1 MSPEA
6 GAEVIPEAVE
16 KESRSSP
23 PHTANPAA
31 IRERY
36 ATILVAM
43 ALAIATLALYQH
55 ALQNSFTGYDD
66 PGYVTRNLH
75 VQRGLAGASIAW
87 AFTSTAE
94 ANWHPITWLS
104 HMADVQ
110 LFGARAA
117 GHHFTNILLHTLN
130 VVLFFLLLRWGTG
143 ALLRS
148 ATAAALFALHPL
160 NVETVAW
167 VAERKSLLCTLFM
180 LFAVA
185 TYARYAKKP
194 SVAKYIVVAILF
206 ALGLMAKPMIV
217 TLPFALLLLDYWPLQ
232 RFSLSGPA
240 ENAQPFANSFRKLF
254 LEKIP
259 LLLLSLASIAIT
271 MYAQRQGGAVGSVLL
286 LPLDQRIKNA
296 IYSYSV
302 YLAKTFWPV
311 KLAVFYPHPEGS
323 LAFWKVAASAV
334 FLLVITALVLHNRQH
349 RYLVTG
355 WFWYLGAL
363 VPVIGIIQVGRQGMA
378 DRYAYLP
385 LMGFF
390 VMLVW
395 LIAELVEPHAALKA
409 LALPVAVI
417 ALCGFAAV
425 SYAQISY
432 WQNSFALFT
441 HALAV
446 TPDNAIA
453 EDNLG
458 TALVN
463 MGQLENSLPHFESA
477 VRMAP
482 QLSSAHYNL
491 ATVLHRQQQ
500 FAQAAVEYH
509 FAIRTSVVPAEAAQA
524 HNNLAVLYLQTSR
537 IPEALAE
544 FDSAIALNPSE
555 QNSYIGRGTI
565 ELQQG
570 RLDPAI
576 ADFTQAANV
585 TPSPLANLW
594 LGRAY
599 ELKGNSTAAIAAY
612 ENAVRLAPNFAEAQS
627 RLNALRTK
635 APH

>member
-1 MSPEA
+1 VSPEA
-6 GAEVIPEAVE
+6 RAEVIPEAVE
-16 KESRSSP
+16 KESGSSP
-23 PHTANPAA
+23 PRTANRAA
-31 IRERY
+31 VQERY

-66 PGYVTRNLH
+66 PAYVTRNLH

-117 GHHFTNILLHTLN
+117 GHHFTNILLHTIN

-148 ATAAALFALHPL
+148 AMAAALFALHPL

-167 VAERKSLLCTLFM
+167 VAERKSLLSTLFL

-185 TYARYAKKP
+185 IYARYAKKP

-232 RFSLSGPA
+232 RFSLSGSA
-240 ENAQPFANSFRKLF
+240 ENTQPFASSLLKLF
-254 LEKIP
+254 FEKIP

-311 KLAVFYPHPEGS
+311 RLAVFYPHPEGS
-323 LAFWKVAASAV
+323 LALWKVAASAV
-334 FLLVITALVLHNRQH
+334 LLLVITALVLHNRQH

-355 WFWYLGAL
+355 WFWYLGTL
-363 VPVIGIIQVGRQGMA
+363 VPVIGILQVGRQAMA

-395 LIAELVEPHAALKA
+395 LIAELVEPHAALQA
-409 LALPVAVI
+409 LALPAAVI
-417 ALCGFAAV
+417 ALGGFAAV

-463 MGQLENSLPHFESA
+463 MGQLESSLPHFESA

-500 FAQAAVEYH
+500 FAQAAVEYQL
-509 FAIRTSVVPAEAAQA
+509 AIHTSVVPAEAAQA
-524 HNNLAVLYLQTSR
+524 HNNLAVLDLQTSR

-585 TPSPLANLW
+585 APSPLANLW

-599 ELKGNSTAAIAAY
+599 ELKGNSSAAIAAY

-627 RLNALRTK
+627 RLNVLRPK

>member
-1 MSPEA
+1 
-6 GAEVIPEAVE
+6 
-16 KESRSSP
+16 
-23 PHTANPAA
+23 
-31 IRERY
+31 
-36 ATILVAM
+36 
-43 ALAIATLALYQH
+43 
-55 ALQNSFTGYDD
+55 
-66 PGYVTRNLH
+66 
-75 VQRGLAGASIAW
+75 
-87 AFTSTAE
+87 
-94 ANWHPITWLS
+94 
-104 HMADVQ
+104 
-110 LFGARAA
+110 
-117 GHHFTNILLHTLN
+117 
-130 VVLFFLLLRWGTG
+130 
-143 ALLRS
+143 
-148 ATAAALFALHPL
+148 
-160 NVETVAW
+160 
-167 VAERKSLLCTLFM
+167 
-180 LFAVA
+180 
-185 TYARYAKKP
+185 
-194 SVAKYIVVAILF
+194 
-206 ALGLMAKPMIV
+206 
-217 TLPFALLLLDYWPLQ
+217 
-232 RFSLSGPA
+232 
-240 ENAQPFANSFRKLF
+240 
-254 LEKIP
+254 
-259 LLLLSLASIAIT
+259 
-271 MYAQRQGGAVGSVLL
+271 
-286 LPLDQRIKNA
+286 
-296 IYSYSV
+296 
-302 YLAKTFWPV
+302 
-311 KLAVFYPHPEGS
+311 
-323 LAFWKVAASAV
+323 
-334 FLLVITALVLHNRQH
+334 
-349 RYLVTG
+349 
-355 WFWYLGAL
+355 
-363 VPVIGIIQVGRQGMA
+363 
-378 DRYAYLP
+378 
-385 LMGFF
+385 MGFF

-395 LIAELVEPHAALKA
+395 LIAELVEPHPAFKA

-432 WQNSFALFT
+432 WQNSFTLFT

-500 FAQAAVEYH
+500 FGQAAGEYQL
-509 FAIRTSVVPAEAAQA
+509 AIRTSVVPAEAAQA

-576 ADFTQAANV
+576 ADFTEAANV
-585 TPSPLANLW
+585 APSPLANLW

-599 ELKGNSTAAIAAY
+599 ELKGNSAAAIVAY